1 MISLQ
6 PKSSLVQLK
15 WVTLNAEEMIVEQAR
30 VSNPDNATNMETA
43 PRLLRYLIKH
53 KHWSPFQMASMGVTI
68 HTERDISAQILRHKS
83 FEFQEYSS
91 RYAQMNSYTL
101 PSYRRQDDK
110 NRQNSLDD
118 LSDEVHEALVE
129 RTKYLMDQ
137 VFEFYD
143 EMLEMGIAKECARR
157 ILPLC
162 TNTTLHMTGTLRSW
176 IHYLQVRC
184 DPATQ
189 LEHREIA
196 CGIRDIFIEQF
207 PVIGQ
212 AVFPDVAYTPSN
224 STMFF

>member
-1 MISLQ
+1 MISLSV
-6 PKSSLVQLK
+6 KNLVELK
-15 WVTLNAEEMIVEQAR
+15 WVTPNAEQMIVEQAR
-30 VSNPDNATNMETA
+30 VSNPDNANNMETA
-43 PRLLRYLIKH
+43 PKLLRYLIKH

-91 RYAQMNSYTL
+91 RYAKMPSYTL

-110 NRQNSLDD
+110 NRQNSFDD
-118 LSDEVHEALVE
+118 LSDEVHDALLE
-129 RTKYLMDQ
+129 RTTYLLDQ
-137 VFEFYD
+137 VFAFYD
-143 EMLEMGIAKECARR
+143 EMLEIGIAKETARR

-162 TNTTLHMTGTLRSW
+162 TSTTLHMTGTLRSW

-184 DPATQ
+184 DPSTQ
-189 LEHREIA
+189 LEHRQIA
-196 CGIRDIFIEQF
+196 CAIRDIFIKEF

-212 AVFPDVAYTPSN
+212 AVFPEVIYQPSN

>member
-1 MISLQ
+1 MISL
-6 PKSSLVQLK
+6 SVHNLVELK
-15 WVTLNAEEMIVEQAR
+15 WVTPNAEQMIVEQAR
-30 VSNPDNATNMETA
+30 VSNPENATNMETA

-91 RYAQMNSYTL
+91 RYAKMPSYTL
-101 PSYRRQDDK
+101 PSYRRQDEK
-110 NRQNSLDD
+110 KRQNSIDD
-118 LSDEVHEALVE
+118 LSDEVHDALLE
-129 RTKYLMDQ
+129 RTTYLLDQ
-137 VFEFYD
+137 VFAFYD
-143 EMLEMGIAKECARR
+143 EMLEIGIAKETARR

-162 TNTTLHMTGTLRSW
+162 SSTTLHMTGTLRSW

-184 DPATQ
+184 DPSTQ
-189 LEHREIA
+189 LEHRQIA
-196 CGIRDIFIEQF
+196 CAIRDIFIKEF

-212 AVFPDVAYTPSN
+212 AVFPEVIYQPSN